1 MKSKYLLPALLFAI
15 SGVPPADANMLGASE
30 LQRCERIYDQLLQA
44 RDDTIAANQGSASD
58 KPTYECRAMMDVRV
72 RLTTEVTGLVV
83 YLVKDS
89 IATTDRGAEAA
100 VNSSLSKATSMA
112 ESVLALIRKPV
123 NVSGSCSYDS
133 VVVATR
139 KELLRLADGVSD
151 CVTSVK
157 VKLSAAK

>member
-15 SGVPPADANMLGASE
+15 SGVPAADANMLGVSE

-100 VNSSLSKATSMA
+100 ANSSLSKATSMA